1 MSCLAVRGGLTENLR
16 HARGTIRA
24 AKGDI
29 RMLHL
34 LPKTFVLG
42 LLALALPL
50 AAFANATVQSVT
62 GSARAGTAPVTQNQ
76 RINSGTTITTASGA
90 QVVLRFDDGQ
100 QVVLNQNTEFRIVDF
115 KYDANNAKADR
126 SVFDLVKGAL
136 RVVTGAVGRR
146 NPAAFQLRA
155 PQATIGIRGTD
166 FMVAIVNPAYV
177 SVLAGSVGVTNAA
190 GTAVI
195 GAGGF
200 ASVATAGTLAASIP
214 ASAIP
219 AAASASFSTMGA
231 AAGVGA
237 GATGGAV
244 AGGAAT
250 GAAGATGVTA
260 GVAVG
265 AAAVAVGVGAAAA
278 AANSNDSSSTTPTT
292 THHP

>member
-1 MSCLAVRGGLTENLR
+1 
-16 HARGTIRA
+16 
-24 AKGDI
+24 
-29 RMLHL
+29 MLHL
-34 LPKTFVLG
+34 LPKTFVVG
-42 LLALALPL
+42 LLALAVPL

-62 GSARAGTAPVTQNQ
+62 GSARAGTTPVTQNQ

-115 KYDANNAKADR
+115 RYEANNARADR
-126 SVFDLVKGAL
+126 SIFDLVKGAL
-136 RVVTGAVGRR
+136 RVVTGAVGQR

-177 SVLAGSVGVTNAA
+177 SVLQGSVGVTNAA
-190 GTAVI
+190 GTAVV
-195 GAGGF
+195 GAGSF
-200 ASVATAGTLAASIP
+200 ASVASTGTLAATIP
-214 ASAIP
+214 ASAVP
-219 AAASASFSTMGA
+219 AGATSAFGTMGS

-237 GATGGAV
+237 GAAGTGV

-250 GAAGATGVTA
+250 GAAGATGVSTGA
-260 GVAVG
+260 AIGAAAAIGVG
-265 AAAVAVGVGAAAA
+265 AAAVAASA
-278 AANSNDSSSTTPTT
+278 NDSSSSTPTT